1 MKSVYLPGIPPWLSY
16 GLLYFLSVYATLFL
30 TRGDLVNIPVW
41 LAAGFALAGVILHGY
56 WVLPG
61 ILVGALLAFQ
71 SNNLSIV
78 NSAVHAVA
86 AVAAALVAGNLIL
99 RQGPSHRLMHS
110 SGQLGKFLLT
120 TALFAPLFA
129 ALAGMTVLYLDGNA
143 TRDSLLQVSKSVWLS
158 HTIGIILV
166 TPLVVAWRTRNTSE
180 HLWHWFEAFI
190 LALTTVVICIYLQGE
205 LIPDTAHSYPLSYL
219 PFPLIAWAF
228 LRFRSRT
235 TTLVLLALAGSA
247 VWGSYSGQGLFVN
260 SNPHPNH
267 LPLQI
272 YILVMAVM
280 ALIGTAQVSGRQQR
294 MQRMALASKVITH
307 SPEGIIVTDPGGV
320 ILSANPAFFV
330 STGFQPADI
339 AGQSIRKLTSV
350 HHNKDFFTNIWRQL
364 RLKGQWEGEIWNRNK
379 EGEIHP
385 QWLSLTAI
393 TDKNQH
399 PTHYLGIYSDVSRQK
414 QVQERLHRLAYH
426 DVLTGLPNR
435 QLFNDRLNQAL
446 KYANR
451 KESRLALFFVDLDR
465 FKNVNDTL
473 GHSVGDKVLQLTAER
488 LNKCIRQTDTLSRLG
503 GDEFTI
509 IIQDI
514 NENFDTVLVAEKV
527 VKAFQTPLLVEGQE
541 LFMTPSIGISMF
553 PNDATTSE
561 ELIKYAD
568 TAMYRAKDLGGN
580 GFQFF
585 ASDMSDPVRWSL
597 TIENGLRRA
606 IEQKTITLEY
616 QPQFDLR
623 SGDIIGLEALARWQ
637 HHGLEE
643 TPPDIFIKVAEET
656 GLIHRMGDQIMEM
669 ACRQAARWQQE
680 GFEGLKVSVN
690 ISLLQ
695 LKQSDFADRLKSIV
709 KASGVAQELIEL
721 EITESTLMENAGFM
735 ESLINMLS
743 VQGFRI
749 AIDDFG
755 TGYSSLSYLKRLAID
770 RIKIDSSF
778 IKELPDAAN
787 DAAIC
792 SAIISMAHNLNLS
805 VIAEGV
811 ETDEQ
816 MEYLR
821 KVRCDEIQGYIFS
834 HPVGPREITEMI
846 HQGYWHI
853 SRKQGSQPG

>member
-1 MKSVYLPGIPPWLSY
+1 MKSSYLPGIPPWLSY
-16 GLLYFLSVYATLFL
+16 GVLYFLSVHATLWFIQ
-30 TRGDLVNIPVW
+30 GDIAAAPVW
-41 LAAGFALAGVILHGY
+41 LAGGFALAGVILHGY

-61 ILVGALLAFQ
+61 VLVGALLAFQ
-71 SNNLSIV
+71 SSNIPVIS
-78 NSAVHAVA
+78 SAIYALG
-86 AVAAALVAGNLIL
+86 AVAAAYAAGSMLR
-99 RQGPSHRLMHS
+99 RQGPPHQLLQNGS
-110 SGQLGKFLLT
+110 QLGRFMLT
-120 TALFAPLFA
+120 AALVAPLFTI
-129 ALAGMTVLYLDGNA
+129 LAGLAVQYFEGNA
-143 TRDSLLQVSKSVWLS
+143 TRDSLLETSSSIWLS
-158 HTIGIILV
+158 HSIGIFLV
-166 TPLVVAWRTRNTSE
+166 TPLILAWRTRSGHNNR
-180 HLWHWFEAFI
+180 WQRFEALLLI
-190 LALTTVVICIYLQGE
+190 LATLAVSILFHGE
-205 LIPDTAHSYPLSYL
+205 LIPQITNGYPLSFL
-219 PFPLIAWAF
+219 PFPLITWAF
-228 LRFRSRT
+228 LRFRSRA
-235 TTLVLLALAGSA
+235 TTLVLLSLAVSA
-247 VWGSYSGQGLFVN
+247 VWGNYSGQGPFIGNNLPPDN
-260 SNPHPNH
+260 
-267 LPLQI
+267 LPLQVD
-272 YILVMAVM
+272 ILVMVAT
-280 ALIGTAQVSGRQQR
+280 ALIGTTQVSGRQLR

-330 STGFQPADI
+330 STGFQPGDI

-350 HHNKDFFTNIWRQL
+350 HHNADFFTNIWRQL
-364 RLKGQWEGEIWNRNK
+364 RMKGQWEGEIWSRNK

-393 TDKNQH
+393 TDEDQQ

-446 KYANR
+446 KYADR
-451 KESRLALFFVDLDR
+451 QSSRLALFFVDLDR

-488 LNKCIRQTDTLSRLG
+488 LNRCVRKTDTLSRLG

-527 VKAFQTPLLVEGQE
+527 VKAFQTPLIVDEQE

-597 TIENGLRRA
+597 TIENALRRA

-656 GLIHRMGDQIMEM
+656 GLIHRMGDQILEM

-680 GFEGLKVSVN
+680 GIEGLKVCIN

-695 LKQSDFADRLKSIV
+695 LKQNNFGDRLQQIVRDSGASIE
-709 KASGVAQELIEL
+709 QIEL

-743 VQGFRI
+743 VQGFGI

-755 TGYSSLSYLKRLAID
+755 TGYSSLSYLKRLSIN
-770 RIKIDSSF
+770 RIKIDKSF
-778 IKELPDAAN
+778 IKDLPDAAN

-792 SAIISMAHNLNLS
+792 SAIISMAHNLSLT
-805 VIAEGV
+805 VVAEGV

-821 KVRCDEIQGYIFS
+821 KVHCDEIQGYIFS
-834 HPVGPREITEMI
+834 HPVGPQEITEMI
-846 HQGYWHI
+846 HQGYWHTPKGQ
-853 SRKQGSQPG
+853 S

>member
-1 MKSVYLPGIPPWLSY
+1 MKSAYLPGIPPWLSY
-16 GLLYFLSVYATLFL
+16 GVLCFLSVYATLSYTGGETVGVL
-30 TRGDLVNIPVW
+30 AW
-41 LAAGFALAGVILHGY
+41 LAAGFALAGVMLHGY
-56 WVLPG
+56 WVVPG

-71 SNNLSIV
+71 ANNLSIT
-78 NSAVHAVA
+78 NSAVYALGAVA
-86 AVAAALVAGNLIL
+86 GASVAGSML
-99 RQGPSHRLMHS
+99 RHQGPSHQLMQS
-110 SGQLGKFLLT
+110 SEQLVKFLLT
-120 TALFAPLFA
+120 ASLVAPLFPVLSS
-129 ALAGMTVLYLDGNA
+129 LAVLYLDGSA
-143 TRDSLLQVSKSVWLS
+143 TRDSLLQASGSVWLS
-158 HTIGIILV
+158 HTVGIILI
-166 TPLVVAWRTRNTSE
+166 TPLVLAWRTRSGTGF
-180 HLWHWFEAFI
+180 HWHRFEALLLGI
-190 LALTTVVICIYLQGE
+190 ATLALCLLLQGE
-205 LIPDTAHSYPLSYL
+205 LIAGQLPGSSLSYL
-219 PFPLIAWAF
+219 LFPLIAWAF
-228 LRFRSRT
+228 LRFRARA
-235 TTLVLLALAGSA
+235 TTLVLLLLAAST
-247 VWGSYSGQGLFVN
+247 VWGSYSGRGPFV
-260 SNPHPNH
+260 SGNPHPND
-267 LPLQI
+267 LQLQI
-272 YILVMAVM
+272 YILMMAVT
-280 ALIGTAQVSGRQQR
+280 ALIGTTQVSGRQQR

-330 STGFQPADI
+330 ATGFQPGDI

-350 HHNKDFFTNIWRQL
+350 HHNSDFFTNIWRQL

-393 TDKNQH
+393 TDKDHQ

-451 KESRLALFFVDLDR
+451 KNSRLALFFVDLDR

-527 VKAFQTPLLVEGQE
+527 VKAFQTPLLIEGQE

-597 TIENGLRRA
+597 TIENALRRA

-623 SGDIIGLEALARWQ
+623 SGDIIGMEALARWQ

-656 GLIHRMGDQIMEM
+656 GLIHRMGDQILEM
-669 ACRQAARWQQE
+669 ACRQAARWHQE
-680 GFEGLKVSVN
+680 GFGNLKVSVN

-695 LKQSDFADRLKSIV
+695 LKQNDFADRLKNIV
-709 KASGVAQELIEL
+709 RESGASLELIEL

-778 IKELPDAAN
+778 IRDLPDAAN

-811 ETDEQ
+811 ETDDQ

-821 KVRCDEIQGYIFS
+821 KARCDEIQGYVFS
-834 HPVGPREITEMI
+834 RPVGPQEITEMI
-846 HQGYWHI
+846 HQGFWHI
-853 SRKQGSQPG
+853 SKK

>member
-1 MKSVYLPGIPPWLSY
+1 MKSAFLPGIPPWLSY
-16 GLLYFLSVYATLFL
+16 GVLYFLSVYVILFL
-30 TRGDLVNIPVW
+30 TKGDAASAPVW
-41 LAAGFALAGVILHGY
+41 PAAGFALAGMMLHGY
-56 WVLPG
+56 WVVPG

-71 SNNLSIV
+71 SNNLSIAD
-78 NSAVHAVA
+78 SAVHALG
-86 AVAAALVAGNLIL
+86 AVTAALTAGALL
-99 RQGPSHRLMHS
+99 RRQGPPHQLMQNTL
-110 SGQLGKFLLT
+110 QLVKFLLT
-120 TALFAPLFA
+120 ASLVAPLFTVV
-129 ALAGMTVLYLDGNA
+129 AGLTVIYLGGSS
-143 TRDSLLQVSKSVWLS
+143 TRETLLQVAGSVWLS
-158 HTIGIILV
+158 NTAGILII
-166 TPLVVAWRTRNTSE
+166 TPLVIAWRTRSGPDNR
-180 HLWHWFEAFI
+180 WHRFEA
-190 LALTTVVICIYLQGE
+190 LLLGLTTLAIGILLHGE
-205 LIPDTAHSYPLSYL
+205 LVPDTVQRHPLSYL
-219 PFPLIAWAF
+219 PFPVIAWSF
-228 LRFRSRT
+228 LRFRSRA
-235 TTLVLLALAGSA
+235 TTLVLFSLAASA
-247 VWGSYSGQGLFVN
+247 IWGGYSGMGLFAGADDGN
-260 SNPHPNH
+260 LS
-267 LPLQI
+267 LQI
-272 YILVMAVM
+272 YILVMAAT

-330 STGFQPADI
+330 STGFQPGDI

-350 HHNKDFFTNIWRQL
+350 HHNADFFTNIWRQL

-393 TDKNQH
+393 TDRDQH

-451 KESRLALFFVDLDR
+451 KSSRLALFFVDLDR

-473 GHSVGDKVLQLTAER
+473 GHSVGDKVLQLAAER
-488 LNKCIRQTDTLSRLG
+488 LNKCLRQTDTLSRLG

-514 NENFDTVLVAEKV
+514 SENFDTVLVAEKV
-527 VKAFQTPLLVEGQE
+527 VKAFQTPLVIEDQE

-561 ELIKYAD
+561 ELIKFAD

-597 TIENGLRRA
+597 TIENALRRA

-643 TPPDIFIKVAEET
+643 TPPNIFIKVAEET
-656 GLIHRMGDQIMEM
+656 GLIHRMGDQILEM
-669 ACRQAARWQQE
+669 ACRQAARWQEE
-680 GFEGLKVSVN
+680 GFDNLKVAIN

-695 LKQSDFADRLKSIV
+695 LKQSDFADRLQKIV
-709 KASGVAQELIEL
+709 RESGAKLDLIEL

-743 VQGFRI
+743 VQGFHI

-755 TGYSSLSYLKRLAID
+755 TGYSSLSYLKRLAIN

-778 IKELPDAAN
+778 IKDLPDAAN

-811 ETDEQ
+811 ENDEQ

-834 HPVGPREITEMI
+834 QPVGPQEITEMI

-853 SRKQGSQPG
+853 SKR

>member
-1 MKSVYLPGIPPWLSY
+1 MKSAYLPGIPPWLSY
-16 GLLYFLSVYATLFL
+16 GVLYFLSVYATISFTGGNTVGVL
-30 TRGDLVNIPVW
+30 VW
-41 LAAGFALAGVILHGY
+41 LAAGFALAGVMLHGY

-61 ILVGALLAFQ
+61 ILVAALLAFQ
-71 SNNLSIV
+71 SNNLSII
-78 NSAVHAVA
+78 NSAVYALGAVSA
-86 AVAAALVAGNLIL
+86 AGVAGALL
-99 RQGPSHRLMHS
+99 RHQGPAHRVLQS
-110 SGQLGKFLLT
+110 NVQLGKFLLT
-120 TALFAPLFA
+120 ALLVAPIFAV
-129 ALAGMTVLYLDGNA
+129 LASLAVLYLDGGA
-143 TRDSLLQVSKSVWLS
+143 TRDSLMQASGAVWFS
-158 HTIGIILV
+158 HAVGIILI
-166 TPLVVAWRTRNTSE
+166 TPLVLAWRSRSGPGTP
-180 HLWHWFEAFI
+180 WHWLEGLLLTLST
-190 LALTTVVICIYLQGE
+190 LALCIFLQGE
-205 LIPDTAHSYPLSYL
+205 LIPESMLNYSLWYL
-219 PFPLIAWAF
+219 PFPLITWAF
-228 LRFRSRT
+228 LRFRSRA
-235 TTLVLLALAGSA
+235 TTLAVLALAASF
-247 VWGSYSGQGLFVN
+247 VWGSYSGQGPFVSDN
-260 SNPHPNH
+260 LQPNG

-272 YILVMAVM
+272 YILIMAVT
-280 ALIGTAQVSGRQQR
+280 ALIGTTQVGDRQQR

-330 STGFQPADI
+330 ATGFQPGDI

-364 RLKGQWEGEIWNRNK
+364 RLKGQWEGEIWNRNN
-379 EGEIHP
+379 EGEIRP

-393 TDKNQH
+393 TDKDQH

-451 KESRLALFFVDLDR
+451 KNSRLALFFIDLDR

-514 NENFDTVLVAEKV
+514 NENFDTVLIAEKV
-527 VKAFQTPLLVEGQE
+527 VNVFQTPLLIDEHE
-541 LFMTPSIGISMF
+541 LFITPSIGISMF

-597 TIENGLRRA
+597 TIENALRRA
-606 IEQKTITLEY
+606 IEQKTISLEY

-623 SGDIIGLEALARWQ
+623 SGDVIGLEALARWR

-656 GLIHRMGDQIMEM
+656 GLIHRMGDQILEM

-680 GFEGLKVSVN
+680 GIEGLKVSIN

-695 LKQSDFADRLKSIV
+695 LKQSDFADRLRNIV
-709 KASGVAQELIEL
+709 KESGAVQELIEL

-778 IKELPDAAN
+778 VKDLPGAAN

-834 HPVGPREITEMI
+834 HPVGPQEITEMI
-846 HQGYWHI
+846 HQGYWHV
-853 SRKQGSQPG
+853 SKK

>member
-1 MKSVYLPGIPPWLSY
+1 MKSAYLPGIPPWLSY
-16 GLLYFLSVYATLFL
+16 GVLYFLSVYLTLYFSG
-30 TRGDLVNIPVW
+30 GDSVNVAVW
-41 LAAGFALAGVILHGY
+41 LASGFALAGVMLHGY

-61 ILVGALLAFQ
+61 ILVGALLALQ
-71 SNNLSIV
+71 ANQLSIAS
-78 NSAVHAVA
+78 SAIHALG
-86 AVAAALVAGNLIL
+86 AVAAALTAGALL
-99 RQGPSHRLMHS
+99 RSQEPPYRLLQNSQQMS
-110 SGQLGKFLLT
+110 KFLLSSS
-120 TALFAPLFA
+120 LIFPLFA
-129 ALAGMTVLYLDGNA
+129 ILASLVIVYLDGRSI
-143 TRDSLLQVSKSVWLS
+143 RDSIAPIIISVWLS
-158 HTIGIILV
+158 HTIGIFLV
-166 TPLVVAWRTRNTSE
+166 APLVLAWRTRSGSDS
-180 HLWHWFEAFI
+180 LWHRFEALL
-190 LALTTVVICIYLQGE
+190 LALATIAICILLQGE
-205 LIPDTAHSYPLSYL
+205 LIPEKAPDFPLSYL
-219 PFPLIAWAF
+219 PFPVLAWAF
-228 LRFRSRT
+228 LRFRSRA
-235 TTLVLLALAGSA
+235 TTLVLLSLAAASVAGSYA
-247 VWGSYSGQGLFVN
+247 GQGPFAVG
-260 SNPHPNH
+260 NPHPND

-272 YILVMAVM
+272 YILVMAVT
-280 ALIGTAQVSGRQQR
+280 ALIGTTQVSNRQQK

-330 STGFQPADI
+330 STGFQPGDI

-393 TDKNQH
+393 TDKDQH

-451 KESRLALFFVDLDR
+451 NNSRLALFFVDLDR

-473 GHSVGDKVLQLTAER
+473 GHSVGDKVLQFTAER

-527 VKAFQTPLLVEGQE
+527 VKAFQTPLLVDEQE
-541 LFMTPSIGISMF
+541 LFMTPSIGIAMF
-553 PNDATTSE
+553 PSDATTSE

-585 ASDMSDPVRWSL
+585 AADMSDPVRWSL
-597 TIENGLRRA
+597 TIENALRRA

-643 TPPDIFIKVAEET
+643 TPPEIFIKVAEET
-656 GLIHRMGDQIMEM
+656 GLIHRMGDQILEM
-669 ACRQAARWQQE
+669 ACRQAAHWQQE
-680 GFEGLKVSVN
+680 GFKHLKVSVN

-695 LKQSDFADRLKSIV
+695 LKQSDFADRLQKIV
-709 KASGVAQELIEL
+709 RESGVALDLIEL

-778 IKELPDAAN
+778 IRDLPNAAN

-792 SAIISMAHNLNLS
+792 NAIISMAHNLNLN

-821 KVRCDEIQGYIFS
+821 KMRCDEIQGYVFS
-834 HPVGPREITEMI
+834 HPVGPQQITEMI
-846 HQGYWHI
+846 HQGYWHL
-853 SRKQGSQPG
+853 SKQ